1 MDENLEKAI
10 HDTALAAER
19 LGTALYEEVC
29 EAAEHL
35 AAVFSRSYEELET
48 ALAVVASAY
57 DEIMALAYDRSEARQ
72 KERRKWTRV
81 SSVPLKHLFLDRRK
95 TVHHC
100 RNTC

>member
-10 HDTALAAER
+10 HDMALAAER

-35 AAVFSRSYEELET
+35 AAVFCKSAEDLNE
-48 ALAVVASAY
+48 ALAEAAAIH

-81 SSVPLKHLFLDRRK
+81 SSVPLKPLFLDRRK